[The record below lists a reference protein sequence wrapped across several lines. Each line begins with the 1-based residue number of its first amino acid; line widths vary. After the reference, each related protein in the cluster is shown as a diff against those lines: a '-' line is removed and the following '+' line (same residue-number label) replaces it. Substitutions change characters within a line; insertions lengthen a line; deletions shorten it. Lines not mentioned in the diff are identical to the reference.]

1 MGMAADSGRAGARVG
16 FTERSGIGQVTI
28 GSGSRSNALRAEDW
42 TRLRQLAFGLGQR
55 EGLRCVVIR
64 GAGDN
69 FCAGSDLTQW
79 ASAGQ
84 ATIEADFREME
95 AALRAVEEMPMPV
108 IAAVRG
114 AAVGAGCQLALA
126 CDLRVVAA
134 GSTIGMPTAR
144 LGILP
149 TASFAVRLARVAGP
163 GRARELLYT
172 GRLLTGPQAAAA
184 GLAES
189 CVPDSELDTAVQSIV
204 SAIAAQP
211 AAVIAATKAAL
222 ASIDPV
228 YSPAARDDTAPTVL
242 TEVMTQA
249 LARYAQAPEGTPAAS
264 TAPCR

>member
-1 MGMAADSGRAGARVG
+1 MADSGRPAPRVT
-16 FTERSGIGQVTI
+16 FAERPGIGLVTI

-42 TRLRQLAFGLGQR
+42 ARLRELALGLGAR
-55 EGLRCVVIR
+55 DGLRCVVIR

-79 ASAGQ
+79 AVAGQ
-84 ATIEADFREME
+84 AVIEADFREME
-95 AALRAVEEMPMPV
+95 AALRAVEDLAVPV

-126 CDLRVVAA
+126 CDLRVVTEGA
-134 GSTIGMPTAR
+134 TVGMPTAR

-149 TASFAVRLARVAGP
+149 TASFAARIARVAGP

-184 GLAES
+184 GLAEF
-189 CVPDSELDTAVQSIV
+189 CVPDGELDQAVQDIV

-242 TEVMTQA
+242 PDVMTRA
-249 LARYAQAPEGTPAAS
+249 LARYAGLRESGPPAC
-264 TAPCR
+264 P